1 MLGHRIL
8 SALVGIPLFIAAV
21 WYGNLFLLVFTGLL
35 MVLAAVEIVALFQR
49 INLYPPHGLAILGSL
64 FLLGSSY
71 LYRDAGLAG
80 AVALVLFIILI
91 LMVFLYPAF
100 SPVEG
105 AVTLLAILY
114 TGLFVYIYLLRLL
127 PDGWVWLTF
136 TLVGTWSSDTVA
148 YFVGKS
154 WGRRQLAPAL
164 SPSKTVEGA
173 LGSIVGSILAAV
185 AFIIIYP
192 FLPRGLL
199 LLLGLLLGVA
209 AILGD
214 LVESAFKRQAGVK
227 DAGDIIPGHGG
238 ILDRFDSM
246 LFTAPLVYYYVGMF
260 IIS

>member
-1 MLGHRIL
+1 MLRHRIL
-8 SALVGIPLFIAAV
+8 SALVGIPLLIAAV
-21 WYGNLFLLVFTGLL
+21 WHGNLSLLVITGLL
-35 MVLAAVEIVALFQR
+35 MVLAAVEIVTLFQR
-49 INLYPPHGLAILGSL
+49 LNLYPLHGLAVGGSL
-64 FLLGSSY
+64 FLLLNAY
-71 LYRDAGLAG
+71 LYRDAALGG
-80 AVALVLFIILI
+80 AVALILFIILGV
-91 LMVFLYPAF
+91 MVFLYPAF

-114 TGLFVYIYLLRLL
+114 VGLFSYIYLLRLL
-127 PDGWVWLTF
+127 PDGWIWLTF

-148 YFVGKS
+148 YFIGKK

-164 SPSKTVEGA
+164 SPGKTVEGA
-173 LGSIVGSILAAV
+173 IGGLAGSLLAAA

-192 FLPRGLL
+192 FLPDGPL
-199 LLLGLLLGVA
+199 LLLGLLLGLA
-209 AILGD
+209 ALLGD
-214 LVESAFKRQAGVK
+214 LVESVFKRQAGVK

>member
-1 MLGHRIL
+1 MLRHRIL

-21 WYGNLFLLVFTGLL
+21 WHGNLSLLVFTGLL
-35 MVLAAVEIVALFQR
+35 MVLAAVEMVALFQR
-49 INLYPPHGLAILGSL
+49 VNLYPPHGLAVMGSL
-64 FLLGSSY
+64 FLLGSAY
-71 LYRDAGLAG
+71 LYKDAGLGG
-80 AVALVLFIILI
+80 AIALI
-91 LMVFLYPAF
+91 LFFILVFMVFLYPAF

-105 AVTLLAILY
+105 AVTLLATLY
-114 TGLFVYIYLLRLL
+114 IGLFVYIYLLRLL
-127 PDGWVWLTF
+127 PDGWIWLTF

-148 YFVGKS
+148 YFAGKR

-164 SPSKTVEGA
+164 SPGKTVEGA
-173 LGSIVGSILAAV
+173 VGGLVGSLLAAV
-185 AFIIIYP
+185 AFMLIYP
-192 FLPRGLL
+192 FLPRGPL
-199 LLLGLLLGVA
+199 LLLGLLLGLA
-209 AILGD
+209 AMVGD

>member
-1 MLGHRIL
+1 MLRHRIL

-21 WYGNLFLLVFTGLL
+21 WHGNLLLLVFTGLL
-35 MVLAAVEIVALFQR
+35 MVLAAVEMVALFQR
-49 INLYPPHGLAILGSL
+49 LNLYPPHGLAVLGSL
-64 FLLGSSY
+64 FLLGSAY
-71 LYRDAGLAG
+71 LYRDAGLGG
-80 AVALVLFIILI
+80 AVALILFFILVF
-91 LMVFLYPAF
+91 MVFLYPAF

-105 AVTLLAILY
+105 AVTLLATLY
-114 TGLFVYIYLLRLL
+114 IGLFVYIYLLRLL
-127 PDGWVWLTF
+127 PNGWIWLTF

-148 YFVGKS
+148 YFIGKR

-164 SPSKTVEGA
+164 SPGKTVEGA
-173 LGSIVGSILAAV
+173 VGGLAGSLLAAV
-185 AFIIIYP
+185 AFMIIYP
-192 FLPRGLL
+192 FLPRGPM
-199 LLLGLLLGVA
+199 LLLGLLLGLA
-209 AILGD
+209 AVVGD